1 MANSIASWWSWF
13 TGSAESTP
21 QPKARPPK
29 PELTTPPV
37 GAADAHPFDSDARPL
52 NGAAVPATPQI
63 RPVAAFEDGILCR
76 GIGGDTTPTGL
87 LVQVLQAALKQSNFY
102 TQKIDGEFGPATEGA
117 VKKFQETRG
126 GTADGRCRA
135 LDWQDITGLDPPS
148 LFDRC
153 VHLTAAFEGTGF
165 QGAVGNFDGAYLT
178 FGLIGLTLKSDL
190 PAFLI
195 KVEKEYPGSLERA
208 FGANEG
214 PLRRI
219 ITASPSDQEA
229 WANSIST
236 GANRY
241 GLRTD
246 WKEGFARLGSFPEVQ
261 KLQLE
266 NARDRYWAICAQD
279 AKRWLAADALDVAI
293 FYDTAV
299 QMGGIGGRP
308 LAAMKMDALVQD
320 EPGLKGKERRLRWAE
335 IIADAA
341 NPRWR
346 QDVLS
351 RRRTIAE
358 GIGKVH
364 GAVYR
369 MVDWGLGA
377 DEIDLYDPSC
387 AHITFM
393 PASFQTVPG
402 ADGPVAAA
410 AAPPSDLP
418 SEPVAEPP
426 TAPQA
431 SHAEDHMVAPPSV
444 AATISTANLDL
455 ARDYRLVVAVALASI
470 AKQGLD
476 RNWGNPPPI
485 PLMMIMEK
493 CANKITDDWRSW
505 PAQRQAVAVVQVI
518 CKQRGADPGMVDGYW
533 GHVTND
539 AYQDLCYF
547 RDHGRLPELRIE
559 PNNATVPSGA
569 NPRNWPKES
578 HAALTAYYGPHGL
591 SAALVSVRCPWP
603 LQLAWEPYT
612 PVKTISCHRK
622 VADSLGAVLE
632 AVHQHYG
639 EPELKRLGLDLFGG
653 CYNNRKMR
661 ESDRWS
667 THAWGIAL
675 DWDPDRN
682 ALKWH
687 KDKASLAR
695 PEYNDW
701 WAAWEREGW
710 YSLGRKK
717 DYDWMHVQAAWR

>member
-1 MANSIASWWSWF
+1 
-13 TGSAESTP
+13 
-21 QPKARPPK
+21 
-29 PELTTPPV
+29 
-37 GAADAHPFDSDARPL
+37 
-52 NGAAVPATPQI
+52 
-63 RPVAAFEDGILCR
+63 LCR
-76 GIGGDTTPTGL
+76 GTGGETTPTGL
-87 LVQVLQAALKQSNFY
+87 LVQILQAALKQSNFY
-102 TQKIDGEFGPATEGA
+102 TQRIDGEFGPATEGA

-126 GTADGRCRA
+126 GAADGRCRA
-135 LDWQDITGLDPPS
+135 LDWEDITGLDRPS

-195 KVEKEYPGSLERA
+195 KVEKEYPGTLARA

-214 PLRRI
+214 TLRRI
-219 ITASPSDQEA
+219 LTASPSDKEA
-229 WANSIST
+229 WANSISS

-241 GLRTD
+241 GLRSD
-246 WKEGFARLGSFPEVQ
+246 WKEGFGRLGSFPEVQ

-279 AKRWLAADALDVAI
+279 AKRWLAGDALDVAI

-299 QMGGIGGRP
+299 QMGGLGGRP
-308 LAAMKMDALVQD
+308 LAAMKMDALRQD
-320 EPGLKGKERRLRWAE
+320 EPALKGKERRLRWAE

-351 RRRTIAE
+351 RRRAIAE

-369 MVDWGLGA
+369 MADWGLAA
-377 DEIDLYDPSC
+377 DEIDLNEPSS

-402 ADGPVAAA
+402 ADASVAAA
-410 AAPPSDLP
+410 AAPPSDRPLQ
-418 SEPVAEPP
+418 PVAEPP
-426 TAPQA
+426 LAPQA
-431 SHAEDHMVAPPSV
+431 SHAETDSAEPPSV
-444 AATISTANLDL
+444 PATVSDATLDL
-455 ARDYRLVVAVALASI
+455 ARDYRLVVAVALANV

-476 RNWGNPPPI
+476 RNWGNPAPM
-485 PLMMIMEK
+485 PLMVIMEK

-518 CKQRGADPGMVDGYW
+518 CKQQGADPGMVDGYW

-539 AYQDLCYF
+539 AYEDLCYF
-547 RDHGRLPELRIE
+547 RDHGRLPEPRIE
-559 PNNATVPSGA
+559 PNNGTVPSGA

-578 HAALTAYYGPHGL
+578 QAALTAFYGRHCQ
-591 SAALVSVRCPWP
+591 SSLVTVRCPWK
-603 LQLAWEPYT
+603 LVAAWDNGLDLT
-612 PVKTISCHRK
+612 NIRCHSM
-622 VADSLGAVLE
+622 VADSLRTVLD
-632 AVHQHYG
+632 AVHQRYG
-639 EPELKRLGLDLFGG
+639 EVELKRLRLDQFGG
-653 CYNNRKMR
+653 CYNCRAKR
-661 ESDRWS
+661 GSDEWS
-667 THAWGIAL
+667 THAWAIAL

-682 ALKWH
+682 PLRWGR
-687 KDKASLAR
+687 DKAALAHAD
-695 PEYNDW
+695 YDAW
-701 WAAWEREGW
+701 WAIWESEGW

-717 DYDWMHVQAAWR
+717 NYDWMHVQAAWR